1 MRSLSFLL
9 TVSLLVVADA
19 TNAPH
24 RRRRGASYA
33 TGSAR
38 PAISIPRGGSDGSSS
53 SGDDFLSSLFSGMN
67 LPGMGGAGGGS
78 LSDMLNQPPPGP
90 EQIQQ
95 TMEQMMSLLSSPQ
108 VREMMNDPAK
118 MEASLEAMR
127 TSLLS
132 ALNEM
137 ENGDN
142 VMVRM
147 MLEQM
152 KGQVG
157 EAFPGGWEGLRELIE
172 DPEKWRMMMGGM
184 MDAMRS
190 LGEEDIGKIMSQIA
204 SMSGGMPGMGGG
216 VPGMGGG
223 FLGDAFGDDDAGTL
237 AGLDDLSE
245 DD

>member
-1 MRSLSFLL
+1 M
-9 TVSLLVVADA
+9 SLLVAADA
-19 TNAPH
+19 ANGPH
-24 RRRRGASYA
+24 RRRRGVGYV
-33 TGSAR
+33 TGSPR
-38 PAISIPRGGSDGSSS
+38 PAILVRGGSDGSSS
-53 SGDDFLSSLFSGMN
+53 GPGDDFLGSLFSGMN
-67 LPGMGGAGGGS
+67 LPGMGGPGG

-157 EAFPGGWEGLRELIE
+157 QSFPGGWEGLRELIE
-172 DPEKWRMMMGGM
+172 DPDKWRMMMGSM
-184 MDAMRS
+184 VDAMRS
-190 LGEEDIGKIMSQIA
+190 LGEEDIEKIMGQIA
-204 SMSGGMPGMGGG
+204 SMGGGMGGGMGGMMPGMGGSN
-216 VPGMGGG
+216 
-223 FLGDAFGDDDAGTL
+223 LGDAFGDDDLGTL

>member
-1 MRSLSFLL
+1 
-9 TVSLLVVADA
+9 
-19 TNAPH
+19 
-24 RRRRGASYA
+24 
-33 TGSAR
+33 
-38 PAISIPRGGSDGSSS
+38 
-53 SGDDFLSSLFSGMN
+53 
-67 LPGMGGAGGGS
+67 
-78 LSDMLNQPPPGP
+78 MLNQPPPGP

-118 MEASLEAMR
+118 MEASLETMR

-190 LGEEDIGKIMSQIA
+190 LGEEDIGKIMSQIT
-204 SMSGGMPGMGGG
+204 SMGGGMPGMGGG
-216 VPGMGGG
+216 MPGMGGGG

>member
-1 MRSLSFLL
+1 MRSSSFLL
-9 TVSLLVVADA
+9 NVSLLVAAADA
-19 TNAPH
+19 TSAPH
-24 RRRRGASYA
+24 RRRRGVGYV
-33 TGSAR
+33 TGSPR
-38 PAISIPRGGSDGSSS
+38 PAIAIPRGGSDGSSS
-53 SGDDFLSSLFSGMN
+53 SSAPGDDFLGSLLSGMN
-67 LPGMGGAGGGS
+67 LPGMGGPGG
-78 LSDMLNQPPPGP
+78 LSDILNQPPPGP

-127 TSLLS
+127 KSILS

-157 EAFPGGWEGLRELIE
+157 QSFPGGWDGLRELIE
-172 DPEKWRMMMGGM
+172 DPDKWRMMMGGM
-184 MDAMRS
+184 IDAMKS
-190 LGEEDIGKIMSQIA
+190 LGEEDIGNIMAQIS
-204 SMSGGMPGMGGG
+204 SMGGGMGGMM
-216 VPGMGGG
+216 PGTGGST
-223 FLGDAFGDDDAGTL
+223 LGDAFGDDHSGTL

>member
-1 MRSLSFLL
+1 M
-9 TVSLLVVADA
+9 VADA

-24 RRRRGASYA
+24 RRRRGAGYA

-118 MEASLEAMR
+118 MEASLETMR

-142 VMVRM
+142 VMV
-147 MLEQM
+147 
-152 KGQVG
+152 
-157 EAFPGGWEGLRELIE
+157 RELIE

-190 LGEEDIGKIMSQIA
+190 LGEEDIGKIMSQIT
-204 SMSGGMPGMGGG
+204 SMGGGMPGMGGG
-216 VPGMGGG
+216 MPGMGGGG

>member
-1 MRSLSFLL
+1 M
-9 TVSLLVVADA
+9 SLLVVVDA
-19 TNAPH
+19 ANGPH
-24 RRRRGASYA
+24 RRRRGVGYT

-38 PAISIPRGGSDGSSS
+38 PTIAIPRGGSDGSSS
-53 SGDDFLSSLFSGMN
+53 SGDDFFGSLFSGMN
-67 LPGMGGAGGGS
+67 LPGMGS
-78 LSDMLNQPPPGP
+78 LSDVLNQPPPGP

-127 TSLLS
+127 ASLLS

-137 ENGDN
+137 ENGEN
-142 VMVRM
+142 VMMRM

-157 EAFPGGWEGLRELIE
+157 QSFPGGWEGLRELIE
-172 DPEKWRMMMGGM
+172 DPEKWRMMMGAM
-184 MDAMRS
+184 VDAMRS

-204 SMSGGMPGMGGG
+204 SMGGGMPETGRGHFRGC
-216 VPGMGGG
+216 VRRRRRRR
-223 FLGDAFGDDDAGTL
+223 GDFGRVGRSV
-237 AGLDDLSE
+237 GR
-245 DD
+245 